1 MSEKMV
7 EVGIGQQEGDFDK
20 AMPGNLNSK
29 AETADIAQ
37 RLSRRSV
44 QKCEPYIAPA
54 RDYSGREIYL
64 DANENPYAM
73 PISLE
78 LMMNRYPDSQPEQVI
93 ALYAEYLGVDQE
105 EILATL
111 GGDSAI
117 ELLIKAFCEPKED
130 KLLYLPPTFG
140 MYQVTCDLYDVET
153 VTVPLRD
160 DFSIDLDALLSKLE
174 GIDNIKMLFLCSPNN
189 PTGNVIP
196 TKDIETILEATR
208 NKTIV
213 VLDEA
218 YIELSDQAS
227 FATRVKE
234 YPHLA
239 LVRTLSKA
247 FALAGIR
254 MGFVVADRNLI
265 DILRRVIAPYPLPVP
280 AIVAAEMT
288 LSPEGI
294 AHMKKSRTKI
304 LQSRKKL
311 EEVLAGISIIE
322 RVYPSDANFLL
333 VKVENSH
340 SLFEY
345 LSEEGIFV
353 RYQSA
358 PALANMLR
366 ISVGLPEENE
376 ALIAAIKRY
385 AKGLEI

>member
-1 MSEKMV
+1 MSENTVEAKV
-7 EVGIGQQEGDFDK
+7 EVGVEQKKDDLGDLL
-20 AMPGNLNSK
+20 PEESS
-29 AETADIAQ
+29 DIAQ

-44 QKCEPYIAPA
+44 QQCQPYIAPA

-64 DANENPYAM
+64 DANENPYAT
-73 PISLE
+73 PIPLE
-78 LMMNRYPDSQPEQVI
+78 MMMNRYPDSQPGNVI
-93 ALYAEYLGVDQE
+93 ERYAQYLGIDRE
-105 EILATL
+105 EILVTL

-153 VTVPLRD
+153 VTVPLGD
-160 DFSIDLDALLSKLE
+160 DFSIDLDALLSKLD
-174 GIDNIKMLFLCSPNN
+174 GVKMLFLCSPNN

-218 YIELSDQAS
+218 YIEFSDQAS

-247 FALAGIR
+247 FALAGVR
-254 MGFVVADRNLI
+254 MGFVVADRGLI

-280 AIVAAEMT
+280 AIAAAEMT

-311 EEVLAGISIIE
+311 EEALAGISIVE

-333 VKVENSH
+333 VKVEDSH

-366 ISVGLPEENE
+366 ISIGLPEENE
-376 ALIAAIKRY
+376 ALIAAMKRY
-385 AKGLEI
+385 AKGLSI